1 MTLHKIIPLCNFNY
15 VGDFYNAAMFKYN
28 TTKEINK
35 SESKSIYKDET
46 IQIDKLKNTY
56 MSNEIKVINKNDNK
70 LLNKKINDIT
80 ILNNKMVERVFS
92 SISKNDAKGLYT
104 NAPNINIEYLKNL
117 SSQNVI
123 ELSKQNA
130 KELKAI
136 DLRQININHEK
147 ELKNKDDLGFYKT
160 TELELAINSSSQLYK
175 IKDVYLKDQDVN
187 CLNIYDS
194 KFMEPEITKQI
205 NIQSYYFYNNNN
217 KRYINKV
224 NDKYFDR
231 INDKQMS
238 KHNNRLMYRYNVN
251 KLFKNDIDF
260 LDRITRHDL
269 YLNDSLKLIYR
280 LERKDINKYDYINGL
295 EKISLKHINK
305 DESKKYFYR
314 HVLRTTYKNTEN
326 YLNRV
331 VIIPVYKNNQS
342 YLDRENL
349 INLYKETQNYLG
361 REMITTIF
369 KNNDFYLNAMSIIDV
384 YKQIEKKLLD
394 LNILDAYKD
403 YDKYLMNTPK
413 NIYKENINKFI
424 EVTKRWWWLQPTSPT
439 DGLVVPNKD
448 YVKMKDIMENTD
460 FEYLRY
466 NSHPVEWGQNWGID
480 YNVPPIGVSV
490 EIMIDLINI
499 ITMVWHKNVQ
509 GWMSCTGRESIQ
521 LLMEILYDWY
531 TLDTSIPNTDY
542 YRTYRWIRWEAEKV
556 YFLNAQS
563 GLRAIGILI
572 SNLIDYMKYHH
583 FNLVPLWRNAKVM
596 DIERNFNRMAT
607 DGDLMKITDKLKGKR
622 NYMIET
628 QNFEKKNILGR

>member
-1 MTLHKIIPLCNFNY
+1 MCNFNY
-15 VGDFYNAAMFKYN
+15 VGDFYNAAIFEYD
-28 TTKEINK
+28 TTEEINK
-35 SESKSIYKDET
+35 RESKSIYKYEA
-46 IQIDKLKNTY
+46 IEIDKLKNTY

-70 LLNKKINDIT
+70 LLNKKINNIT

-92 SISKNDAKGLYT
+92 SISKNDEKGLYA

-136 DLRQININHEK
+136 YLRQININHEK

-160 TELELAINSSSQLYK
+160 IELGLDINSYNKLYK
-175 IKDVYLKDQDVN
+175 IKESYLKNQNVN

-194 KFMEPEITKQI
+194 KFVKSEITKQI
-205 NIQSYYFYNNNN
+205 NIQSYYFYNNNS

-251 KLFKNDIDF
+251 ELFKNDINF
-260 LDRITRHDL
+260 LDRITRPDL
-269 YLNDSLKLIYR
+269 YLNNSLKLIYR
-280 LERKDINKYDYINGL
+280 LERKDINKYKYINAL

-314 HVLRTTYKNTEN
+314 HVLRPIYINIEN

-349 INLYKETQNYLG
+349 VKLYKETQNYLG
-361 REMITTIF
+361 REMILTVF
-369 KNNDFYLNAMSIIDV
+369 KNNDFYLKTMPSIDF
-384 YKQIEKKLLD
+384 YKQIEKDLLES
-394 LNILDAYKD
+394 NILDVYKD
-403 YDKYLMNTPK
+403 EYKDLKSTPK
-413 NIYKENINKFI
+413 NIYNENDNKFI
-424 EVTKRWWWLQPTSPT
+424 EVTKRWWWLQPTSPI
-439 DGLVVPNKD
+439 DRLVVPNKD
-448 YVKMKDIMENTD
+448 YAKIKDLLENTNYD
-460 FEYLRY
+460 YLRY
-466 NSHPVEWGQNWGID
+466 NNHPLEWGQNWGID
-480 YNVPPIGVSV
+480 YNIPPAGVSI
-490 EIMIDLINI
+490 EIMLDLINI
-499 ITMVWHKNVQ
+499 ITMIWHKNLQ

-521 LLMEILYDWY
+521 LIMEILYDWY
-531 TLDTSIPNTDY
+531 TLDTSSPNTDY
-542 YRTYRWIRWEAEKV
+542 YRTYRWIRWEAERV
-556 YFLNAQS
+556 YFLDNKN
-563 GLRAIGILI
+563 GLQAIGKLI
-572 SNLIDYMKYHH
+572 ANLIDYMKYHH
-583 FNLVPLWRNAKVM
+583 FDLVPIWRNPKAM
-596 DIERNFNRMAT
+596 DIERNFNKVAT
-607 DGDLMKITDKLKGKR
+607 NGGLMKDLDKKKGKR

>member
-1 MTLHKIIPLCNFNY
+1 MCNFNY

>member
-1 MTLHKIIPLCNFNY
+1 
-15 VGDFYNAAMFKYN
+15 MFKYN